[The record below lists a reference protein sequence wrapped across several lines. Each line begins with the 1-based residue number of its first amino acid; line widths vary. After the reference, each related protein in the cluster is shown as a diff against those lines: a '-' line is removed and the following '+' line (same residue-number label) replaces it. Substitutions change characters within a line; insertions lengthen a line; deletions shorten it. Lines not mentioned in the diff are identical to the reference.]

1 VGEQIG
7 SEHHEDLLAVMG
19 WPIAFCFSFRFVDQF
34 AVFGVHVPAL
44 PRIVLDSG
52 IGVDPDWTG
61 EDCDGSAD

>member
-1 VGEQIG
+1 
-7 SEHHEDLLAVMG
+7 MG